1 MSTDRNSGGREAGL
15 LHRSKQREAS
25 VLLRMS
31 KEEREELRRKAAE
44 QGLTLQDY
52 MQAVLFNRE
61 PAPLSSGRPK
71 GRRTTRHQVLH
82 QEELQMLTR
91 DQEDELSLTG

>member
-1 MSTDRNSGGREAGL
+1 MSTDRDY
-15 LHRSKQREAS
+15 RSKQREAS

-31 KEEREELRRKAAE
+31 KDEREELRRKAAE
-44 QGLTLQDY
+44 RGLTVQVY
-52 MQAVLFNRE
+52 MQSVLFNRD
-61 PAPLSSGRPK
+61 PAPLPGGRPK
-71 GRRTTRHQVLH
+71 GRRTSRPQVMH

>member
-1 MSTDRNSGGREAGL
+1 MSTGRDHGGREAGL

-31 KEEREELRRKAAE
+31 RDERDELRRKAAE

-52 MQAVLFNRE
+52 MQAVLFNRD
-61 PAPLSSGRPK
+61 PAPLPAGRPK
-71 GRRTTRHQVLH
+71 GRRTTRPQVTA
-82 QEELQMLTR
+82 QEG
-91 DQEDELSLTG
+91 SS